1 MPLRL
6 LLREHPQRAIAVVA
20 SSHALIFR
28 YSTATTAADVQS
40 YGSSTKASAPRCL
53 VEFSALDATD
63 LADYRELHTSTV
75 HGTLGL
81 INVKTDIFLC
91 IITGATQV
99 AEVRY
104 GETVQRI
111 TSVDFCP
118 YALHVDLAFVM
129 SLIFVQIV

>member
-1 MPLRL
+1 MPLKL

-20 SSHALIFR
+20 SSHTLIFR
-28 YSTATTAADVQS
+28 YSTTTTAADIQS
-40 YGSSTKASAPRCL
+40 YESSAKASAPRCL

-63 LADYRELHTSTV
+63 LTDYRELHTSTV
-75 HGTLGL
+75 YGTLGL

-118 YALHVDLAFVM
+118 YALHVDVAFVM